1 VTWQLESSMRHPI
14 PFSNQRTTTMA
25 NHKHGEMDIKV
36 QEKTFNGFISMVTK
50 GSIGIICLLIFIAL
64 VNG

>member
-1 VTWQLESSMRHPI
+1 
-14 PFSNQRTTTMA
+14 MA
-25 NHKHGEMDIKV
+25 NHKHGEMDIEV